1 MKKLLLGMAAVSA
14 LAIGAPAAAQYT
26 NGGYQSQNGYY
37 QDRGW
42 GNGAGAEV
50 RIDQLHARIQAGL
63 RSGAISSQEA
73 ARLDAQ
79 LRQLIQT
86 ERQYSRGGINVRER
100 QDLQMRIQN
109 LRQQIAFAEGRGNGR
124 FGNQGRYGDFDRDGR
139 YDRDDRYGR
148 DGRYDRDDRYGRDG
162 RYERDDRYGD
172 YRVDRNRD
180 GYDDR
185 DYDRDGRWEDDAR
198 RGGYQRGY
206 EQPSR
211 GGLGG
216 ILGAILGGGNVG
228 LRVGQRASG
237 NLYDLPYEYRN
248 QFRDGNGSYF
258 RTDGRNI
265 YQIDARS
272 QTVVRVYQMNRR

>member
-1 MKKLLLGMAAVSA
+1 MKKILFGMAAVSA
-14 LAIGAPAAAQYT
+14 LAIGAPAAAQYSSG
-26 NGGYQSQNGYY
+26 NYQNQNGYN

-50 RIDQLHARIQAGL
+50 RIDQLHARIQAGM
-63 RSGAISSQEA
+63 RSGAINRQEA

-86 ERQYSRGGINVRER
+86 ERLYSRNGIDVRER
-100 QDLQMRIQN
+100 QDLQLRIRN

-124 FGNQGRYGDFDRDGR
+124 YGNQGRYGDYDRDGR
-139 YDRDDRYGR
+139 YD
-148 DGRYDRDDRYGRDG
+148 
-162 RYERDDRYGD
+162 GD
-172 YRVDRNRD
+172 AQYRVDRDRD

-185 DYDRDGRWEDDAR
+185 DYNRDGRWEDDAR
-198 RGGYQRGY
+198 QGDYQRGY
-206 EQPSR
+206 EQPNR

-216 ILGAILGGGNVG
+216 ILGNILGTNVNAG

-248 QFRDGNGSYF
+248 QFRDGNGAYF
-258 RTDGRNI
+258 RTDGRYI

-272 QTVVRVYQMNRR
+272 QTVVQVYQMNR